1 MGMKTDIRR
10 FDERLHQWEHNIVM
24 SGEKLIH
31 QEAFWVGVAVT
42 AMLAFFI
49 MAMVLGVKSP
59 SPRSIF
65 PIPFHPIY

>member
-1 MGMKTDIRR
+1 MNIRADIRR
-10 FDERLHQWEHNIVM
+10 FDESFHHWEHNIVM

-31 QEAFWVGVAVT
+31 QETFWVGVAVA

-49 MAMVLGVKSP
+49 MAMVLGAKSP